1 MPPFPI
7 VKKGTEVP
15 LALMVIDMWSPVQ
28 AFACLISLGIL
39 VYNTIYPDSDF
50 FELRLP
56 IVSFYL
62 YTVPNILINN
72 KNREKDMP
80 RISLWNPQKGSDF
93 NFTDRVVG
101 EALRISG
108 DGILVHMY
116 EGPAIDSNGST
127 DTSLTSIQD
136 VLFLENTSRKY
147 NPDVIELRG
156 HHTPQD
162 VNYDLSQFGIFLSS
176 DMIRIQFHYNDMVD
190 AIGRKL
196 IAGDVLEFPSMRD
209 VPIFDN
215 AVGINRYYVV
225 HDSLYAAAGYG
236 QKWFPH
242 IWLVR
247 AKLMTASPE
256 FTEIVDQAATGDTAG
271 GVGQGIGIMPE
282 GFTGLATNDGDPGLG
297 CVPNIKASLDLFC
310 KIISITDQNVAEAEK
325 YAFFDPKFFESAN
338 LYIYIEPETGYPV
351 IGSNYYS
358 GDGAPPNGGPLV
370 GAGIT
375 FPPNMQDG
383 QYYLRLDYY
392 PERLFQKQGNCFR
405 LIEVDVLK
413 SWTAYN
419 RVLDTFIDN
428 NRDTLL
434 PDGTIIPEK
443 QAVSQVVKQKV
454 DLYAQR
460 KIDVTATEAIRANI
474 ADQRAKTKPN

>member
-1 MPPFPI
+1 M
-7 VKKGTEVP
+7 
-15 LALMVIDMWSPVQ
+15 S
-28 AFACLISLGIL
+28 
-39 VYNTIYPDSDF
+39 
-50 FELRLP
+50 
-56 IVSFYL
+56 
-62 YTVPNILINN
+62 
-72 KNREKDMP
+72 

-93 NFTDRVVG
+93 LFTDRVVN
-101 EALRISG
+101 ESLRISG

-116 EGPAIDSNGST
+116 TGPTIDSEGST

-136 VLFLENTSRKY
+136 VLFLENTARKY
-147 NPDVIELRG
+147 DPDVIELRG
-156 HHTPQD
+156 HHQPQD

-176 DMIRIQFHYNDMVD
+176 DTIRIQFGYTDMVD
-190 AIGRKL
+190 SLGRKL

-225 HDSLYAAAGYG
+225 QDALYAAAGYG

-256 FTEIVDQAATGDTAG
+256 FKEITDQANTGQTDG
-271 GVGQGIGIMPE
+271 GVGQGIGIMPA
-282 GFTGLATNDGDPGLG
+282 GFTDTADANGNPGIG
-297 CVPNIKASLDLFC
+297 CNPDIKASLNLFC
-310 KIISITDQNVAEAEK
+310 KIIDITDKNVAEAEK
-325 YAFFDPKFFESAN
+325 YAFFDPKFFEGAN
-338 LYIYIEPETGYPV
+338 LYIYIDPDTGYPV
-351 IGSNYYS
+351 IGSNYFS
-358 GDGAPPNGGPLV
+358 GDGEPPNGGPLL
-370 GAGIT
+370 GAGVS
-375 FPPNMQDG
+375 FPAGIQDG

-392 PERLFQKQGNCFR
+392 PERLFQKQGNCYK

-434 PDGTIIPEK
+434 PDGTVIPEK

-460 KIDVTATEAIRANI
+460 KIDVTVKEDA
-474 ADQRAKTKPN
+474 RAKIAEDRAKKKPN